1 MLQTGDCRI
10 NQKFLMKGYAVID
23 REKLLQIK
31 EVIEEVNRH
40 KWIQSEMAGF
50 DIGFNK
56 AADDWFQKHATAWV
70 AFHNPQPAV
79 KGVKAKGKK

>member
-1 MLQTGDCRI
+1 ML
-10 NQKFLMKGYAVID
+10 D

-31 EVIEEVNRH
+31 EVVEEVNRH

-70 AFHNPQPAV
+70 AFHNPLAAA
-79 KGVKAKGKK
+79 KATKATKAKGKR